1 MIPVRNLAIG
11 AVIKVILT
19 YTLVSIP
26 SIQIKGAAIS
36 TVVTYVIAALLNL
49 YSVKKHTNVEIK
61 FVDTILRPVIAGAIM
76 GIVVKLTN
84 MYTIGLIGSKF
95 STVLSIAVGAVV
107 YGFALLLVGAVT
119 TEDLKLLPKGEKLA
133 KMLKRIGLLRK

>member
-1 MIPVRNLAIG
+1 
-11 AVIKVILT
+11 
-19 YTLVSIP
+19 
-26 SIQIKGAAIS
+26 
-36 TVVTYVIAALLNL
+36 
-49 YSVKKHTNVEIK
+49 
-61 FVDTILRPVIAGAIM
+61 M